1 MLASPLF
8 SKYYDNPKP
17 GGDITSVQ
25 SERKWCLFGVNVG
38 LTYILSLFTYSLS
51 FASVLSYDINTMIYS
66 NNSINSILTPEPWVQ
81 YLQWVNYAFLLMP
94 ISMYIGIYGH
104 KYTKLKLYKLSPY
117 LIVLNLIQ
125 TIINL
130 LPYKESLFLGMSL
143 FGNISMI
150 CILISQ
156 FIKAKVT
163 NKKDGWMKRFT
174 IDIPISIYYQS
185 CIINT
190 IFLTNQIVYEVEP
203 TYVYDISIFIGFV
216 LILFILNF
224 SVFIV
229 TRNIFKGLLFS
240 ILMFL
245 YGIYTYE
252 YENNPNVT
260 QNTVYIMRIIISITF
275 IANSLI
281 VFIYTICYCKRR
293 KEIEEPHPPQLD
305 RII

>member
-8 SKYYDNPKP
+8 SKYYDKPKP
-17 GGDITSVQ
+17 NGDINSVP
-25 SERKWCLFGVNVG
+25 SERTWCLFGVNVG
-38 LTYILSLFTYSLS
+38 LTYSLSLFTYMLS
-51 FASVLSYDINTMIYS
+51 FTGVLSYDINTMIYL

-94 ISMYIGIYGH
+94 ISMYIWKYGH
-104 KYTKLKLYKLSPY
+104 EDTKLKLYKLSPY

-125 TIINL
+125 TVVNL
-130 LPYKESLFLGMSL
+130 LPYKESIFLGMNL

-156 FIKAKVT
+156 FIKMKVT
-163 NKKDGWMKRFT
+163 DKKDGWIKRFI

-190 IFLTNQIVYEVEP
+190 IFLINQIIYKVEP

-224 SVFIV
+224 SVFIA
-229 TRNIFKGLLFS
+229 TRNIFKGLLSS
-240 ILMFL
+240 ILMLL
-245 YGIYTYE
+245 YGIYTYKFE
-252 YENNPNVT
+252 SNPNVPQDT
-260 QNTVYIMRIIISITF
+260 ILNMRIAISLSFIT
-275 IANSLI
+275 NSLI
-281 VFIYTICYCKRR
+281 VFIYTICYCKR
-293 KEIEEPHPPQLD
+293 KTEIEELQPQHLD

>member
-1 MLASPLF
+1 MLASPIF
-8 SKYYDNPKP
+8 SKYYDKPKP
-17 GGDITSVQ
+17 DGDINSVP

-38 LTYILSLFTYSLS
+38 LTYSLSLFTYMLS
-51 FASVLSYDINTMIYS
+51 FTGVLSYDINTMIYS

-81 YLQWVNYAFLLMP
+81 YLQWINYVFLLIP

-104 KYTKLKLYKLSPY
+104 EDTKLKLYKLSPY
-117 LIVLNLIQ
+117 LIALNLIQ
-125 TIINL
+125 IIINL
-130 LPYKESLFLGMSL
+130 LPYKESLFLGMNL

-156 FIKAKVT
+156 FIKTKVT
-163 NKKDGWMKRFT
+163 DKKDGWIKRFT

-190 IFLTNQIVYEVEP
+190 IFLTNQIVYEVDP
-203 TYVYDISIFIGFV
+203 CYIYDISTFIGFV

-229 TRNIFKGLLFS
+229 TRNIFKGLLSS
-240 ILMFL
+240 ILMLL
-245 YGIYTYE
+245 YGIYTYKF
-252 YENNPNVT
+252 ENNPNVPPDT
-260 QNTVYIMRIIISITF
+260 ILNMRIAILLSFIT
-275 IANSLI
+275 NSLI

-293 KEIEEPHPPQLD
+293 KEIEELQPQQLD
-305 RII
+305 RIM